1 MKVGLR
7 YVSPFVFVLHRFA
20 LSTIALLPF
29 FLFWRNKLP
38 RDRLTLTRLVIL
50 CLLFV
55 GVITAQVYGLAGE
68 RSGVGAVLVY
78 TQPIFVFCLAV
89 PFLGESV
96 TKSRLFG
103 VSLGFAGV
111 VVLSANKVGSFTVDS
126 TLVLLLSAFLWAMS
140 VIFYKKSLSHVS
152 PLIAQFFQ
160 LSLGII
166 PLMLLSLTENTP
178 IIQLDPSY
186 VGILLFSSVAALAL
200 ADVIWLFLLKEEEAT
215 TIAGSSFLV
224 PVAAMFFGWQLLGES
239 LTAELL
245 LGSALTLGGVYIL
258 NRAGKKKSVKS

>member
-7 YVSPFVFVLHRFA
+7 YVSPFVFALHRFA

-29 FLFWRNKLP
+29 FLFWRNRLP
-38 RDRLTLTRLVIL
+38 RDRRTLAKLVTL

-55 GVITAQVYGLAGE
+55 GVIAAQVYGLAGE
-68 RSGVGAVLVY
+68 SSGMGAVLVY
-78 TQPIFVFCLAV
+78 TQPIFVFSLAV
-89 PFLGESV
+89 PFLGEGV
-96 TKSRLFG
+96 TKTRLLG

-111 VVLSANKVGSFTVDS
+111 AVLSVNKVSSFTVDS
-126 TLVLLLSAFLWAMS
+126 TLVLLLSAFLWAIS
-140 VIFYKKSLSHVS
+140 VIFYKKALNHVS

-160 LSLGII
+160 LSVGMV
-166 PLMLLSLTENTP
+166 PLMLLGLAENTP
-178 IIQLDPSY
+178 FIQLDPSY
-186 VGILLFSSVAALAL
+186 VGILVFSSVGALAL

-224 PVAAMFFGWQLLGES
+224 PVAAMFFGWRLLGES

-258 NRAGKKKSVKS
+258 NRTGKKKNVET